1 MPAQAFYVKKAVVPA
16 VAQMDLAYAVGGGG
30 AEKLLGPFDVLNN
43 HTEEV
48 EVGMLVHLPYHFT
61 PWRWTSSSR
70 LERRGQCRG
79 SHIIQGGGREAQC
92 ASLLSFLCAAAVDGS
107 AIPFEAAH
115 LEVVA
120 PHKALEE
127 QRMEILKKDLPT
139 RFNTGGSGGPSPG
152 DAMTLALTAFEAR
165 TDMLKRT
172 HVTSDG
178 APRAVRVK
186 TPEEKWRR
194 C

>member
-79 SHIIQGGGREAQC
+79 SHIIQGGGRRGSMC
-92 ASLLSFLCAAAVDGS
+92 ITTFLPVRGGGG
-107 AIPFEAAH
+107 
-115 LEVVA
+115 
-120 PHKALEE
+120 
-127 QRMEILKKDLPT
+127 
-139 RFNTGGSGGPSPG
+139 RFGHP
-152 DAMTLALTAFEAR
+152 
-165 TDMLKRT
+165 
-172 HVTSDG
+172 V
-178 APRAVRVK
+178 
-186 TPEEKWRR
+186 
-194 C
+194 